1 MVMRRYGAYTVI
13 EYPSG
18 YPRLALESLEE
29 MEREAEESLR
39 KGEYVQACEKYYKIS
54 EEIVKTLSEYFAP
67 KIMEEVSKRVKRGS
81 TPWISPLLNK
91 AVYESIL
98 RDGWRAA
105 VTLHREGFHDFEL
118 TPNDILHE
126 VRKVRAMIGLAKKVL
141 RNMVIQQGPK

>member
-1 MVMRRYGAYTVI
+1 MSSKPT
-13 EYPSG
+13 
-18 YPRLALESLEE
+18 ESLEE
-29 MEREAEESLR
+29 VEREAEESLR

-91 AVYESIL
+91 AVDEILVNIGWRDTEYESIL

-105 VTLHREGFHDFEL
+105 VTSHREGFHDFEL